1 MGFLT
6 LNRAELSELK
16 SHISTTDRSYQ
27 SYLNMGSK
35 AAHQPIVAMNS
46 IDEEAAEDSNSS
58 DNETDTNSDSK
69 LNDAPDTNYSDANTE
84 VLQAFQQADR
94 GVLRWRIIVN
104 VIMVCMASVL
114 TVLTY
119 VQLSE
124 TERKDFEASVRNT
137 TTGTMCF
144 SVVRNRNR

>member
-1 MGFLT
+1 
-6 LNRAELSELK
+6 
-16 SHISTTDRSYQ
+16 
-27 SYLNMGSK
+27 MGSK

-69 LNDAPDTNYSDANTE
+69 LNDAPDTNYSDANAE

-104 VIMVCMASVL
+104 VIMICMATVL

-137 TTGTMCF
+137 TTDTMCF